1 MPWTTASGSVAP
13 RTTGAHRHG
22 AISVPAVSSRY
33 RLVALVGLL
42 LMGAAIA
49 GIFVLMGDDEGPPAA
64 DDAQAYL
71 DAWQD
76 GDYAGMRDHVLDAPE
91 SFDSVHQQ
99 IVDNLGITSS
109 SYELG
114 AVDASGD
121 SAIARYTATLLL
133 DGLGEWSYEGA
144 LSLSLGDGD
153 RWLVDWTPAAV
164 HPRLGSDQTLTRM
177 REVPQRAPILDK
189 DGEPLSTTGP
199 GRLVGLERRA
209 IQDLNQVKAALQQQ
223 LGVDPAAVDE
233 ALGAPGV
240 QPDHF
245 VPIIAVSEA
254 RYTQAAPVIYP
265 LPGTRF
271 RDTTV
276 RTTPSEGFA
285 EHVLGRT
292 GEITAERLEELGQPY
307 LRGDVV
313 GLSGIEAAYEAQLAG
328 TPSGDVQLADAEGE
342 VVEVLDRIDG
352 QEPQPV
358 ATTLDRT
365 AQAAVESSLAATDQP
380 AAAVVVDRDGNVR
393 AAASRPLADFNR
405 ALSGR
410 YPPGSTFKVVT
421 TGALLAN
428 GVTPDTPVECAQTT
442 NAGGREFKNFESSRL
457 GTVPFGLAFAESCNT
472 AFISAS
478 VGVPDTDLVA
488 AAESFGFNTDYSVGL
503 NTFGGS
509 FPTPADLTEHAA
521 ASIGQG
527 RVEASP
533 LHMATVAAAVIDGTW
548 DAPVLLPDPPAGDDD
563 AGASQA
569 RSTTTTSAAD
579 TQTTAAADSEGE
591 SAAGAGPT
599 ARPEPRTLPAG
610 TAETL
615 LGLMQRVVNEGSGQ
629 EAAITG
635 VEIAGKTGTA
645 EFGNGNPLPTHAWF
659 IGIRGDHAVAVLIEG
674 GGVGG
679 RVAAPIA
686 GAILAGLPGG

>member
-1 MPWTTASGSVAP
+1 M
-13 RTTGAHRHG
+13 
-22 AISVPAVSSRY
+22 SSRY
-33 RLVALVGLL
+33 RLVALVGLML
-42 LMGAAIA
+42 LGAAIA

-64 DDAQAYL
+64 DDARDYL
-71 DAWQD
+71 AAWED
-76 GDYAGMRDHVLDAPE
+76 GDYAGMREHVLDAPD
-91 SFDSVHQQ
+91 SFDTIHQQ
-99 IVDNLGITSS
+99 IVDNLGITSP

-114 AVDASGD
+114 QVDASGD
-121 SAIARYTATLLL
+121 SAIARFTARLQL
-133 DGLGEWSYEGA
+133 DGVGEWSYDGA
-144 LSLSLGDGD
+144 LSLTLGDGD
-153 RWLVDWTPAAV
+153 RWLVEWTPAAV
-164 HPRLGSDQTLTRM
+164 HPRLGTDQTLTRT
-177 REVPQRAPILDK
+177 REVPPRAPIVDK
-189 DGEPLSTTGP
+189 DGEPLASTGP
-199 GRLVGLERRA
+199 GRLVGLEPQA

-223 LGVDPAAVDE
+223 LGVDPAAVDS

-240 QPDHF
+240 EPNHF
-245 VPIIAVSEA
+245 VPIIAVSQA

-276 RTTPSEGFA
+276 RTTPSQGFA

-307 LRGDVV
+307 RRGDVV
-313 GLSGIEAAYEAQLAG
+313 GLSGIEAAYETQLAG
-328 TPSGDVQLADAEGE
+328 TPSGDIQLADAEGE
-342 VVEVLDRIDG
+342 VVEVLDRIEG
-352 QEPQPV
+352 HEPRPV

-365 AQAAVESSLAATDQP
+365 AQAAVESALSATDQP

-428 GVTPDTPVECAQTT
+428 GVTLETPVECAQTI
-442 NAGGREFKNFESSRL
+442 NAGGREFKNFESSSL

-478 VGVPDTDLVA
+478 AGVPDDDLVA

-509 FPTPADLTEHAA
+509 FPSPADATEHAA

-548 DAPVLLPDPPAGDDD
+548 DAPVLLHDPPAGDAA
-563 AGASQA
+563 AGGATS
-569 RSTTTTSAAD
+569 TTSAAAAD
-579 TQTTAAADSEGE
+579 ADETTTTTTATEGE

-610 TAETL
+610 SAQTL
-615 LGLMQRVVNEGSGQ
+615 LGLMRRVVTEGSGQ
-629 EAAITG
+629 AAAITG

-645 EFGNGNPLPTHAWF
+645 EFGSGNPLPTHAWF
-659 IGIRGDHAVAVLIEG
+659 IGIRGDNAVAVLVEG

-679 RVAAPIA
+679 RVAAPVA

>member
-1 MPWTTASGSVAP
+1 M
-13 RTTGAHRHG
+13 
-22 AISVPAVSSRY
+22 SSRY
-33 RLVALVGLL
+33 RLVALVGLV
-42 LMGAAIA
+42 LMGGAIA
-49 GIFVLMGDDEGPPAA
+49 GIFVLMGEGEGPPAA
-64 DDAQAYL
+64 EDARAYL
-71 DAWQD
+71 AAWED
-76 GDYAGMRDHVLDAPE
+76 GDYAGMRERVLDAPA
-91 SFDSVHQQ
+91 SFDTLHRQV
-99 IVDNLGITSS
+99 VDNLGITSS

-114 AVDASGD
+114 EVDASGD
-121 SAIARYTATLLL
+121 SAIARFTARLQL

-144 LSLSLGDGD
+144 LSLSLGEGD
-153 RWLVDWTPAAV
+153 RWLVDWTPAAI
-164 HPRLGSDQTLTRM
+164 HPRLGSGQTLTRT
-177 REVPQRAPILDK
+177 REVPPRAAILDK
-189 DGEPLSTTGP
+189 DGEPLATTGP
-199 GRLVGLERRA
+199 GRIVGLEPRA

-223 LGVDPAAVDE
+223 LGVDPAAVDR

-240 QPDHF
+240 QPNHF
-245 VPIIAVSEA
+245 VPIIAVSQA
-254 RYTQAAPVIYP
+254 RYTQAEPVIYP

-276 RTTPSEGFA
+276 RTTPSPGFA

-307 LRGDVV
+307 RVGDVV
-313 GLSGIEAAYEAQLAG
+313 GLSGIEAAYETQLAG
-328 TPSGDVQLADAEGE
+328 TPSGDIQLADAQGD
-342 VVEVLDRIDG
+342 VVEVLDHIAGR
-352 QEPQPV
+352 EPRPV

-365 AQAAVESSLAATDQP
+365 AQAAVESALAATDQP

-393 AAASRPLADFNR
+393 AAASRPLGDFNR

-428 GVTPDTPVECAQTT
+428 GVTPETPVECAQTI
-442 NAGGREFKNFESSRL
+442 NAGGREFKNFESSSL
-457 GTVPFGLAFAESCNT
+457 GTVPFGLAFAQSCNT

-478 VGVPDTDLVA
+478 ASVPDADLVA

-503 NTFGGS
+503 STFGGS
-509 FPTPADLTEHAA
+509 FPTPADPTEHAA

-548 DAPVLLPDPPAGDDD
+548 DAPVLLRDPPPSGDD
-563 AGASQA
+563 ASGEA
-569 RSTTTTSAAD
+569 ASTTTAGDASP
-579 TQTTAAADSEGE
+579 TTATTGSEGE

-610 TAETL
+610 TSDTL
-615 LGLMQRVVNEGSGQ
+615 LGLMRRVVTEGSGR

-645 EFGNGNPLPTHAWF
+645 EFGRGDPLPTHAWF
-659 IGIRGDHAVAVLIEG
+659 IGIRGDNAVAVLVEG

>member
-1 MPWTTASGSVAP
+1 M
-13 RTTGAHRHG
+13 
-22 AISVPAVSSRY
+22 SSRY
-33 RLVALVGLL
+33 RLVALVGLVL
-42 LMGAAIA
+42 LGAAIA

-71 DAWQD
+71 AAWEE
-76 GDYAGMRDHVLDAPE
+76 GDYAGMRERVLDAPT
-91 SFDSVHQQ
+91 SFDTIHQQ
-99 IVDNLGITSS
+99 IVENLEATSS

-114 AVDASGD
+114 EVDTSGD
-121 SAIARYTATLLL
+121 SAIARFTARLRL
-133 DGLGEWSYEGA
+133 DGLGEWSYDGA
-144 LSLSLGDGD
+144 LSMSLGDGD
-153 RWLVDWTPAAV
+153 RWLVDWTPAAI
-164 HPRLGSDQTLTRM
+164 HPRLGRDQTLTRT
-177 REVPQRAPILDK
+177 REVPPRAPIVDK
-189 DGEPLSTTGP
+189 DGEPLASTGP
-199 GRLVGLERRA
+199 GRIVGLEPRA
-209 IQDLNQVKAALQQQ
+209 IQDLNQLKAALQQQ
-223 LGVDPAAVDE
+223 LGVDPAAVDR

-240 QPDHF
+240 QPNHF
-245 VPIIAVSEA
+245 VPIIAVSQA
-254 RYTQAAPVIYP
+254 QYTQAAPVVYP

-276 RTTPSEGFA
+276 RTTPSPGFA

-292 GEITAERLEELGQPY
+292 GEITEERLEELGQPY
-307 LRGDVV
+307 RVGDVV
-313 GLSGIEAAYEAQLAG
+313 GLSGIEAAYETQLAG
-328 TPSGDVQLADAEGE
+328 TPSGDIQLTDAEGE
-342 VVEVLDRIDG
+342 VVEVLDRIEG
-352 QEPQPV
+352 KEPQPV

-365 AQAAVESSLAATDQP
+365 AQAAVESALTATDQP

-393 AAASRPLADFNR
+393 AAASRPLDEFNR

-428 GVTPDTPVECAQTT
+428 GVTPDTRVECAQTT
-442 NAGGREFKNFESSRL
+442 NAGGREFKNFESSSL

-478 VGVPDTDLVA
+478 AGVPDADLVA

-509 FPTPADLTEHAA
+509 FPTPADATEHAA

-527 RVEASP
+527 RVETSP

-548 DAPVLLPDPPAGDDD
+548 DAPVLLPEPPAGDD
-563 AGASQA
+563 ARGGASSA
-569 RSTTTTSAAD
+569 TTTTVAD
-579 TQTTAAADSEGE
+579 APQATTTTGAEGE

-615 LGLMQRVVNEGSGQ
+615 LGLMRRVVTEGSGQ
-629 EAAITG
+629 EAAISG
-635 VEIAGKTGTA
+635 VEVAGKTGTA
-645 EFGNGNPLPTHAWF
+645 EFGSGDPLPTHAWF
-659 IGIRGDHAVAVLIEG
+659 IGIRGDNAVAVLVEG

-686 GAILAGLPGG
+686 GGILAGLPGG

>member
-1 MPWTTASGSVAP
+1 M
-13 RTTGAHRHG
+13 
-22 AISVPAVSSRY
+22 SSRY
-33 RLVALVGLL
+33 RLVALVGLVL
-42 LMGAAIA
+42 LGAAIV
-49 GIFVLMGDDEGPPAA
+49 GIFALMGGDEGPPAA
-64 DDAQAYL
+64 DDAGAYL
-71 DAWQD
+71 AAWEE
-76 GDYAGMRDHVLDAPE
+76 GDYAGMRERVLDAPD
-91 SFDSVHQQ
+91 SFDTVHQE
-99 IVDNLGITSS
+99 IVDNLGVTSS

-114 AVDASGD
+114 EVDASGD
-121 SAIARYTATLLL
+121 SAIARFTARLQL

-144 LSLSLGDGD
+144 LSLSLGEGD
-153 RWLVDWTPAAV
+153 RWMVDWTPAAI
-164 HPRLGSDQTLTRM
+164 HSRLGSGQTLTRT
-177 REVPQRAPILDK
+177 REVPPRAPILDK
-189 DGEPLSTTGP
+189 DGEPLATTGP
-199 GRLVGLERRA
+199 GRIVGLEPRA
-209 IQDLNQVKAALQQQ
+209 IQDLNQIKAALQQQ
-223 LGVDPAAVDE
+223 LGVDPAAVDR

-240 QPDHF
+240 KPNHF
-245 VPIIAVSEA
+245 VPIISVSQA
-254 RYTQAAPVIYP
+254 RYTQAEPVIYP

-276 RTTPSEGFA
+276 RTTPSPGFA

-292 GEITAERLEELGQPY
+292 GEITAERFEELGQPY
-307 LRGDVV
+307 RVGDVV
-313 GLSGIEAAYEAQLAG
+313 GLSGIEAAYETQLAG
-328 TPSGDVQLADAEGE
+328 TPSGDIQLADAEGE
-342 VVEVLDRIDG
+342 VVEVLDHIEGR
-352 QEPQPV
+352 EPLPV

-365 AQAAVESSLAATDQP
+365 AQAAVESALGATSQP

-428 GVTPDTPVECAQTT
+428 GVTPDTPVECAPTT
-442 NAGGREFKNFESSRL
+442 NAGGREFKNFESSSL

-478 VGVPDTDLVA
+478 AGVADADLVA

-503 NTFGGS
+503 TTFGGS
-509 FPTPADLTEHAA
+509 FPTPADATEHAA

-548 DAPVLLPDPPAGDDD
+548 DAPVLLPDPSAGGD
-563 AGASQA
+563 ASGEAT
-569 RSTTTTSAAD
+569 STTTTLAD
-579 TQTTAAADSEGE
+579 GAQTTTTTGTEGE
-591 SAAGAGPT
+591 SAAGGGPT

-610 TAETL
+610 SAETL
-615 LGLMQRVVNEGSGQ
+615 LGLMRRVVTEGSGQ
-629 EAAITG
+629 QAAITG

-645 EFGNGNPLPTHAWF
+645 EFGSGDPLPTHAWF
-659 IGIRGDHAVAVLIEG
+659 IGIRGDNAVAVLVEG

>member
-1 MPWTTASGSVAP
+1 MS
-13 RTTGAHRHG
+13 R
-22 AISVPAVSSRY
+22 RY
-33 RLVALVGLL
+33 RLVALVGLVL
-42 LMGAAIA
+42 LGAAIA
-49 GIFVLMGDDEGPPAA
+49 GIFVLMGEDEGPPAGK
-64 DDAQAYL
+64 DARAYL
-71 DAWQD
+71 AAWQE
-76 GDYAGMRDHVLDAPE
+76 GDYAGMRKHVVDAPA
-91 SFDSVHQQ
+91 SFDKVHQQ
-99 IVDNLGITSS
+99 IVDNLGVTSS

-114 AVDASGD
+114 QVDTSGD
-121 SAIARYTATLLL
+121 SAIARFTATLQL

-144 LSLSLGDGD
+144 LALSLAEGD
-153 RWLVDWTPAAV
+153 RWLVDWTPAAI
-164 HPRLGSDQTLTRM
+164 HPRLGSGQTLTRT
-177 REVPQRAPILDK
+177 REVPPRAPILDK
-189 DGEPLSTTGP
+189 DGEPLATSGP
-199 GRLVGLERRA
+199 GRIIGLEPRA
-209 IQDLNQVKAALQQQ
+209 IKDLNQVKAALKEQ
-223 LGVDPAAVDE
+223 LGVEPAAVDR

-240 QPDHF
+240 RPNHF
-245 VPIIAVSEA
+245 VPIVAVSQA
-254 RYTQAAPVIYP
+254 RYTQVEPVIYP

-276 RTTPSEGFA
+276 RTTPSPGFA
-285 EHVLGRT
+285 AHVLGRT

-307 LRGDVV
+307 LAGDVV

-328 TPSGDVQLADAEGE
+328 TPSGDIQLADAQGE
-342 VVEVLDRIDG
+342 VVEVLDRIEG
-352 QEPQPV
+352 REPRPV

-365 AQAAVESSLAATDQP
+365 AQAAVESALAATNRP

-393 AAASRPLADFNR
+393 AVASRPLTDFNR

-428 GVTPDTPVECAQTT
+428 GVTPDTPVECAQTIK
-442 NAGGREFKNFESSRL
+442 AGGRVFKNFESSSL
-457 GTVPFGLAFAESCNT
+457 GTVPFGRAFAESCNT

-478 VGVPDTDLVA
+478 AGVPDTDLVA

-503 NTFGGS
+503 DTFGGS
-509 FPTPADLTEHAA
+509 FPAPADPTEHAA

-548 DAPVLLPDPPAGDDD
+548 DAPVLLPNPPPGGDDTTGE
-563 AGASQA
+563 AT
-569 RSTTTTSAAD
+569 STTPTTSADAQA
-579 TQTTAAADSEGE
+579 TATTGAEGE
-591 SAAGAGPT
+591 AAAGAGPT
-599 ARPEPRTLPAG
+599 VRPESKTLPAG
-610 TAETL
+610 TADTL
-615 LGLMQRVVNEGSGQ
+615 LGLMRRVVTEGSGQ
-629 EAAITG
+629 RAAITG

-645 EFGNGNPLPTHAWF
+645 EFGKGDPLPTHAWF
-659 IGIRGDHAVAVLIEG
+659 IGIRGDNAVAVLVEG

>member
-1 MPWTTASGSVAP
+1 MPAMSN
-13 RTTGAHRHG
+13 
-22 AISVPAVSSRY
+22 RY
-33 RLVALVGLL
+33 RLVALVGLVL
-42 LMGAAIA
+42 LGAAIA
-49 GIFVLMGDDEGPPAA
+49 GIFAFMGDDEGAAAA
-64 DDAQAYL
+64 DDARAYL
-71 DAWQD
+71 AAWRE
-76 GDYAGMRDHVLDAPE
+76 GDYAAMRELAVEPPTQ
-91 SFDSVHQQ
+91 FDTLHQQ
-99 IVDNLGITSS
+99 IVDNLRIGSAN
-109 SYELG
+109 YELG
-114 AVDASGD
+114 EVNVSGD
-121 SAIARYTATLLL
+121 DAIARFSATLQL
-133 DGLGEWSYEGA
+133 DGLGEWSYNGA
-144 LSLSLGDGD
+144 LSLTRNVDGD
-153 RWLVDWTPAAV
+153 EERWLVDWTPAAV
-164 HPRLGSDQTLTRM
+164 HPRLGTGQTLTRT

-189 DGEPLSTTGP
+189 DGEPLATIGP
-199 GRLVGLERRA
+199 GRIVGLEPRA
-209 IQDLNQVKAALQQQ
+209 IQDLDQVKAALQQE

-245 VPIIAVSEA
+245 VPIITVSQA
-254 RYTQAAPVIYP
+254 TYTQAEPVIYP

-276 RTTPSEGFA
+276 RTTPSPGFA
-285 EHVLGRT
+285 QHVVGRT
-292 GEITAERLEELGQPY
+292 GEVTAERLEELGPPY
-307 LRGDVV
+307 QAGDVV
-313 GLSGIEAAYEAQLAG
+313 GFGGIEATYETQLAG
-328 TPSGDVQLADAEGE
+328 TPSGDIQLTDAEGE
-342 VVEVLDRIDG
+342 VVEVLDRIEG
-352 QEPQPV
+352 RAPQPV

-365 AQAAVESSLAATDQP
+365 AQSAVESAMGTSDQP
-380 AAAVVVDRDGNVR
+380 VAAVVVDRDGNVR

-405 ALSGR
+405 ALAGR
-410 YPPGSTFKVVT
+410 YAPGSTFKVVT

-442 NAGGREFKNFESSRL
+442 NAGGREFKNFESSSL

-472 AFISAS
+472 AFITASAD
-478 VGVPDTDLVA
+478 VPDADLVA

-509 FPTPADLTEHAA
+509 FPTPADATEHAA

-533 LHMATVAAAVIDGTW
+533 LHMASVAAAVIDGTW
-548 DAPVLLPDPPAGDDD
+548 DAPVLLPDPPTGDDAAR
-563 AGASQA
+563 AGGE
-569 RSTTTTSAAD
+569 TTSTEAGTD
-579 TQTTAAADSEGE
+579 TTATTAAGGTETT
-591 SAAGAGPT
+591 AAGGGPDGEAAAGSGPGASP
-599 ARPEPRTLPAG
+599 ARPEPRTLPQG

-615 LGLMQRVVNEGSGQ
+615 FGLMRRVVTEGSGQ

-645 EFGNGNPLPTHAWF
+645 EFGTGDPLPTHAWF
-659 IGIRGDHAVAVLIEG
+659 IGIRGDHAVAVLVEG

>member
-1 MPWTTASGSVAP
+1 M
-13 RTTGAHRHG
+13 
-22 AISVPAVSSRY
+22 SSRY
-33 RLVALVGLL
+33 RLVAVVGLVL
-42 LMGAAIA
+42 LGAAIA
-49 GIFVLMGDDEGPPAA
+49 GIFALMGDDEGPPAA
-64 DDAQAYL
+64 DDARAYL
-71 DAWQD
+71 AAWEE
-76 GDYAGMRDHVLDAPE
+76 GDYAGMREHVLDAPD
-91 SFDSVHQQ
+91 SFDTIHQQ
-99 IVDNLGITSS
+99 IVDNLGITSA

-114 AVDASGD
+114 EVDASGD
-121 SAIARYTATLLL
+121 SAIARFTARLQL
-133 DGLGEWSYEGA
+133 DGLGEWSYDGA

-164 HPRLGSDQTLTRM
+164 HPRLGSGQTLTRT
-177 REVPQRAPILDK
+177 REVPPRAPIVDK
-189 DGEPLSTTGP
+189 DGEPLAATGP
-199 GRLVGLERRA
+199 GRLVGLEPQA

-223 LGVDPAAVDE
+223 LGVDPAAIDK

-240 QPDHF
+240 QPNHF
-245 VPIIAVSEA
+245 VPIIAVSQA

-276 RTTPSEGFA
+276 RTTPSPGFA

-292 GEITAERLEELGQPY
+292 GEITNERLEELGQPY
-307 LRGDVV
+307 RVGDVV
-313 GLSGIEAAYEAQLAG
+313 GLTGVEAAYESQLAG
-328 TPSGDVQLADAEGE
+328 TPSGDIQLADAKGE
-342 VVEVLDRIDG
+342 VVEVLDRIEG
-352 QEPQPV
+352 REPRPV

-365 AQAAVESSLAATDQP
+365 AQAAVESALSATDLP

-393 AAASRPLADFNR
+393 AAASRPLDEFNR

-428 GVTPDTPVECAQTT
+428 GVTPDTPVECAPTT
-442 NAGGREFKNFESSRL
+442 NAGGREFRNFESSSL

-478 VGVPDTDLVA
+478 AAVPDADLVA
-488 AAESFGFNTDYSVGL
+488 AAESFGFNADYSVGL

-509 FPTPADLTEHAA
+509 FPTPADPTEHAA

-548 DAPVLLPDPPAGDDD
+548 DAPVLLPDPPTGDDAVSGAAVSTTATAAD
-563 AGASQA
+563 AAQ
-569 RSTTTTSAAD
+569 TTTT
-579 TQTTAAADSEGE
+579 TGTEGE
-591 SAAGAGPT
+591 SAAGADPP

-615 LGLMQRVVNEGSGQ
+615 LGLMRRVVTEGSGQ
-629 EAAITG
+629 GAAITG
-635 VEIAGKTGTA
+635 VEVAGKTGTA
-645 EFGNGNPLPTHAWF
+645 EFGQGNPLPTHAWF
-659 IGIRGDHAVAVLIEG
+659 IGIRGDNAVAVLVEG

>member
-1 MPWTTASGSVAP
+1 M
-13 RTTGAHRHG
+13 
-22 AISVPAVSSRY
+22 SSRY

-42 LMGAAIA
+42 LLGAAVV
-49 GIFVLMGDDEGPPAA
+49 GIFALMGDDEGPPAA
-64 DDAQAYL
+64 DDARAYL
-71 DAWQD
+71 AAWEE
-76 GDYAGMRDHVLDAPE
+76 GDYAGMREHVLEAPD
-91 SFDSVHQQ
+91 SFDTIHQQ
-99 IVDNLGITSS
+99 IVDNLGVTSS

-114 AVDASGD
+114 EVDASGD
-121 SAIARYTATLLL
+121 SAIARFTAALQL
-133 DGLGEWSYEGA
+133 DGLGEWSYDGA
-144 LSLSLGDGD
+144 LSLTLGDGD
-153 RWLVDWTPAAV
+153 LGWLVDWTPAAV
-164 HPRLGSDQTLTRM
+164 HPRLGSDQTLTRT
-177 REVPQRAPILDK
+177 REVPPRAPIVDK
-189 DGEPLSTTGP
+189 DGEPLASTGP
-199 GRLVGLERRA
+199 GSIVGLEPQA
-209 IQDLNQVKAALQQQ
+209 IQDLNQVRAALQQQ
-223 LGVDPAAVDE
+223 LGVDPAAVDR

-240 QPDHF
+240 EPNHF
-245 VPIIAVSEA
+245 VPIIAVSQA

-276 RTTPSEGFA
+276 RTTPSPGFA

-307 LRGDVV
+307 RRGDAV
-313 GLSGIEAAYEAQLAG
+313 GLSGIEAAYETQLAG
-328 TPSGDVQLADAEGE
+328 TPSGDIQVADDEGE
-342 VVEVLDRIDG
+342 VVEVLDRIEG

-365 AQAAVESSLAATDQP
+365 AQAAVESALAATDQP
-380 AAAVVVDRDGNVR
+380 DAAVVVDRDGNVR

-421 TGALLAN
+421 TGALLAS
-428 GVTPDTPVECAQTT
+428 GVTPDTPVECAQTI
-442 NAGGREFKNFESSRL
+442 NAGGRDFKNFESSRL

-478 VGVPDTDLVA
+478 AGVPDAELEA

-509 FPTPADLTEHAA
+509 FPTPADATEHAA

-548 DAPVLLPDPPAGDDD
+548 DAPVLLPDPPAGNDTGAEATSTTPTPAPD
-563 AGASQA
+563 AAQ
-569 RSTTTTSAAD
+569 TTTTAG
-579 TQTTAAADSEGE
+579 TEGE
-591 SAAGAGPT
+591 SAAGGGHA
-599 ARPEPRTLPAG
+599 ARSEPRTLPAG
-610 TAETL
+610 TAQTL
-615 LGLMQRVVNEGSGQ
+615 LGLMGRVVSEGSGQ

-645 EFGNGNPLPTHAWF
+645 EFGSGDPLPTHAWF
-659 IGIRGDHAVAVLIEG
+659 IGIRGDNAVAVLVEG

>member
-1 MPWTTASGSVAP
+1 MSN
-13 RTTGAHRHG
+13 
-22 AISVPAVSSRY
+22 RY
-33 RLVALVGLL
+33 RLVALVGLVL
-42 LMGAAIA
+42 LGAAIA
-49 GIFVLMGDDEGPPAA
+49 GIFAFMGDDEGAAAA
-64 DDAQAYL
+64 DDARPYL
-71 DAWQD
+71 AAWRE
-76 GDYAGMRDHVLDAPE
+76 GDYAAMRELVVEPPTQ
-91 SFDSVHQQ
+91 FDMLHQQ
-99 IVDNLGITSS
+99 IVDNLRIGSAN
-109 SYELG
+109 YELG
-114 AVDASGD
+114 EVNVSGD
-121 SAIARYTATLLL
+121 DAIARFSATLQL
-133 DGLGEWSYEGA
+133 DGLGEWSYNGA
-144 LSLSLGDGD
+144 LSLTRNVDGD
-153 RWLVDWTPAAV
+153 EERWLVDWTPAAV
-164 HPRLGSDQTLTRM
+164 HPRLGTGQTLTRT

-189 DGEPLSTTGP
+189 DGEPLATIGP
-199 GRLVGLERRA
+199 GRIVGLEPRA
-209 IQDLNQVKAALQQQ
+209 IQDLDQVKAALQQE

-245 VPIIAVSEA
+245 VPIITVSQA
-254 RYTQAAPVIYP
+254 TYTQAEPVIYP

-276 RTTPSEGFA
+276 RTTPSPGFA
-285 EHVLGRT
+285 QHVLGRT
-292 GEITAERLEELGQPY
+292 GEVTAERLEELGPPY
-307 LRGDVV
+307 QAGDVV
-313 GLSGIEAAYEAQLAG
+313 GFGGIEATYETQLAG
-328 TPSGDVQLADAEGE
+328 TPSGDIQLTDAEGE
-342 VVEVLDRIDG
+342 VVEVLDRIEG
-352 QEPQPV
+352 RAPQPV

-365 AQAAVESSLAATDQP
+365 AQSAVESAMGTSDRSL
-380 AAAVVVDRDGNVR
+380 AAVVVDRDGNVR

-405 ALSGR
+405 ALAGR
-410 YPPGSTFKVVT
+410 YAPGSTFKVVT

-442 NAGGREFKNFESSRL
+442 NAGGREFKNFESSSL

-472 AFISAS
+472 AFVTASAD
-478 VGVPDTDLVA
+478 VPDADLVA

-509 FPTPADLTEHAA
+509 FPTPADATEHAA

-533 LHMATVAAAVIDGTW
+533 LHMASVAAAVIDGTW
-548 DAPVLLPDPPAGDDD
+548 DAPVLLPDPPTGGDAARAGGD
-563 AGASQA
+563 
-569 RSTTTTSAAD
+569 TTSTEAGTD
-579 TQTTAAADSEGE
+579 TTATTAAGGTETT
-591 SAAGAGPT
+591 AAGGGADGEAAAGSGPGASP
-599 ARPEPRTLPAG
+599 ARPEPRTLPQG

-615 LGLMQRVVNEGSGQ
+615 FGLMRRVVTEGSGQ

-645 EFGNGNPLPTHAWF
+645 EFGTGDPLPTHAWF
-659 IGIRGDHAVAVLIEG
+659 IGIRGDHAVAMLVEG

>member
-1 MPWTTASGSVAP
+1 M
-13 RTTGAHRHG
+13 
-22 AISVPAVSSRY
+22 SSRY
-33 RLVALVGLL
+33 RLVALVGLVL
-42 LMGAAIA
+42 LGAAVV
-49 GIFVLMGDDEGPPAA
+49 GIFALMGDDEGPPAA
-64 DDAQAYL
+64 DDARAYL
-71 DAWQD
+71 AAWEE
-76 GDYAGMRDHVLDAPE
+76 GDYAAMQERVLDAPT
-91 SFDSVHQQ
+91 SFDTIHQQ
-99 IVDNLGITSS
+99 IVDNLEVTSS
-109 SYELG
+109 RYELG
-114 AVDASGD
+114 EVDTSGD
-121 SAIARYTATLLL
+121 TAIARFTARLQL
-133 DGLGEWSYEGA
+133 DGLGEWSYDGA
-144 LSLSLGDGD
+144 LSMSLGDGD
-153 RWLVDWTPAAV
+153 RWLVDWTPAAL
-164 HPRLGSDQTLTRM
+164 HPRLRSDQTLTRT
-177 REVPQRAPILDK
+177 REVPPRAPVVDK
-189 DGEPLSTTGP
+189 DGEPLASTGP
-199 GRLVGLERRA
+199 GRIVGLEPQA

-223 LGVDPAAVDE
+223 LGVDPAAVDR

-240 QPDHF
+240 EPNHF
-245 VPIIAVSEA
+245 VPIIAVSQA
-254 RYTQAAPVIYP
+254 RYTQVAPVIYP

-276 RTTPSEGFA
+276 RTTPSAGFA

-307 LRGDVV
+307 RGGDLI
-313 GLSGIEAAYEAQLAG
+313 GLTGIEAAYEAQLAG
-328 TPSGDVQLADAEGE
+328 TPSGDIQLTDADGE
-342 VVEVLDRIDG
+342 VVEVLDRIEG
-352 QEPQPV
+352 REPRPV

-365 AQAAVESSLAATDQP
+365 AQAAVESALSATDRP

-393 AAASRPLADFNR
+393 AVASRPLDEFNR
-405 ALSGR
+405 SLSGR

-421 TGALLAN
+421 AGALLAS

-442 NAGGREFKNFESSRL
+442 NAGGREFKNFESSSL

-478 VGVPDTDLVA
+478 AAVPDADLVA

-509 FPTPADLTEHAA
+509 FPTPGDATEHAA

-548 DAPVLLPDPPAGDDD
+548 DAPVLLPDPPAGDDAD
-563 AGASQA
+563 AGSG
-569 RSTTTTSAAD
+569 STTTE
-579 TQTTAAADSEGE
+579 AAADAAQATTTTGAEGE
-591 SAAGAGPT
+591 SAAGSGMT
-599 ARPEPRTLPAG
+599 ARPEPRALPEG
-610 TAETL
+610 TAQTL
-615 LGLMQRVVNEGSGQ
+615 LGLMRRVVTEGSGR

-635 VEIAGKTGTA
+635 VEVAGKTGTA
-645 EFGNGNPLPTHAWF
+645 EFGEGDPLPTHAWF
-659 IGIRGDHAVAVLIEG
+659 IGIRGDNAVAVLVEG

>member
-1 MPWTTASGSVAP
+1 M
-13 RTTGAHRHG
+13 
-22 AISVPAVSSRY
+22 SSRY
-33 RLVALVGLL
+33 RLVALVGLVL
-42 LMGAAIA
+42 LGAAIA
-49 GIFVLMGDDEGPPAA
+49 GIFALMGEDEGPPAA
-64 DDAQAYL
+64 DDARAYL
-71 DAWQD
+71 AAWEE
-76 GDYAGMRDHVLDAPE
+76 GDYAGMRERVLDAPT
-91 SFDSVHQQ
+91 SFDEIHQE
-99 IVDNLGITSS
+99 IVDNLAITSS

-114 AVDASGD
+114 EVDTSGD
-121 SAIARYTATLLL
+121 SAIARFTARLQL
-133 DGLGEWSYEGA
+133 DGLGEWSYDGA
-144 LSLSLGDGD
+144 LSMALGDGD

-164 HPRLGSDQTLTRM
+164 HPRLGSAQTLTRT
-177 REVPQRAPILDK
+177 REVPPRAPIVDK
-189 DGEPLSTTGP
+189 DGEPLASTGP
-199 GRLVGLERRA
+199 GRIVGLEPQA

-223 LGVDPAAVDE
+223 LGVDPAAVDR

-240 QPDHF
+240 EPNHF
-245 VPIIAVSEA
+245 VPIIAVSQA

-276 RTTPSEGFA
+276 RTTPSPGFA

-292 GEITAERLEELGQPY
+292 GEVTAERLEELGQPY
-307 LRGDVV
+307 REGDVV
-313 GLSGIEAAYEAQLAG
+313 GLSGIEAAYETQLAG
-328 TPSGDVQLADAEGE
+328 TPSGDVQLTDAEGE
-342 VVEVLDRIDG
+342 VVEVLDRIEG
-352 QEPQPV
+352 KAPRPV

-365 AQAAVESSLAATDQP
+365 TQAAVESALAATDHP

-393 AAASRPLADFNR
+393 AAASRPLGEFNR
-405 ALSGR
+405 ALSGK

-428 GVTPDTPVECAQTT
+428 GVTPATPVECAPTI
-442 NAGGREFKNFESSRL
+442 NAGGREFKNFESSSL

-478 VGVPDTDLVA
+478 AGVPDTDLVA

-509 FPTPADLTEHAA
+509 FPTPADPTEHAA

-548 DAPVLLPDPPAGDDD
+548 DAPVLLPDPPADDD
-563 AGASQA
+563 AAGEAASSTTATAADAAQ
-569 RSTTTTSAAD
+569 TTTT
-579 TQTTAAADSEGE
+579 TTGTEGE

-610 TAETL
+610 TAQTL
-615 LGLMQRVVNEGSGQ
+615 LGLMRRVVTEGSGQ

-635 VEIAGKTGTA
+635 VEVAGKTGTA
-645 EFGNGNPLPTHAWF
+645 EFGQGDPLPTHAWF
-659 IGIRGDHAVAVLIEG
+659 IGIRGDNAVAVLVEG

>member
-1 MPWTTASGSVAP
+1 M
-13 RTTGAHRHG
+13 
-22 AISVPAVSSRY
+22 SSRY
-33 RLVALVGLL
+33 RLVALVGLVL
-42 LMGAAIA
+42 LGAAIA
-49 GIFVLMGDDEGPPAA
+49 GIFVLMGEGEGPPAA

-71 DAWQD
+71 DAWQE
-76 GDYAGMRDHVLDAPE
+76 GDYATMRQHVLDPPD
-91 SFDSVHQQ
+91 SFDTIHQH
-99 IVDNLGITSS
+99 IVDNLEVTSS

-114 AVDASGD
+114 EVDASGD
-121 SAIARYTATLLL
+121 SAIARFTVTLQL
-133 DGLGEWSYEGA
+133 DGLGEWSYDGA

-153 RWLVDWTPAAV
+153 EWLVGWSPAAV
-164 HPRLGSDQTLTRM
+164 HPRLGSHQTLTRS
-177 REVPQRAPILDK
+177 REVPPRAPIVDK
-189 DGEPLSTTGP
+189 DGEPLAASGP
-199 GRLVGLERRA
+199 GRIVGLEPQA
-209 IQDLNQVKAALQQQ
+209 IEDLNQVKAALQEQ
-223 LGVDPAAVDE
+223 LGVDPAEVDR

-240 QPDHF
+240 QPNHF
-245 VPIIAVSEA
+245 VPIIAVSQA

-276 RTTPSEGFA
+276 RTTPAPGFA

-307 LRGDVV
+307 HEGDVV

-328 TPSGDVQLADAEGE
+328 TPSGDIQLTDADGE
-342 VVEVLDRIDG
+342 VVEVLDRIEGND
-352 QEPQPV
+352 PQPV

-365 AQAAVESSLAATDQP
+365 AQAAVESALSSTDRP
-380 AAAVVVDRDGNVR
+380 SAAVVVDREGNVR
-393 AAASRPLADFNR
+393 AVASRPLEEFNR

-421 TGALLAN
+421 AGALLAN
-428 GVTPDTPVECAQTT
+428 GVTPDTPVECAQTI
-442 NAGGREFKNFESSRL
+442 NAGGREFKNFESSSL

-478 VGVPDTDLVA
+478 AAVADSDLVA
-488 AAESFGFNTDYSVGL
+488 AAESFGFNAEYSVGL
-503 NTFGGS
+503 NAFGGS
-509 FPTPADLTEHAA
+509 FPTPADATEHAA

-548 DAPVLLPDPPAGDDD
+548 DPPVLLPESPAGEA
-563 AGASQA
+563 AGSATSSTPTTA
-569 RSTTTTSAAD
+569 PDGDRTTTTG
-579 TQTTAAADSEGE
+579 TEGE
-591 SAAGAGPT
+591 SAAGADAM
-599 ARPEPRTLPAG
+599 ARPEPRALPAG

-615 LGLMQRVVNEGSGQ
+615 LGLMRRVVTEGSGQ

-645 EFGNGNPLPTHAWF
+645 EFGSGDPLPTHAWF
-659 IGIRGDHAVAVLIEG
+659 VGIRGDNAVAVLVEG